1 MFDKNYYC
9 LVAGLREYSLDADTK
24 GFNARAIIE
33 EILEGV
39 SARDARCVRLL
50 YGYYDCE
57 NLVNFRKGRA
67 AHNPLGNLSR
77 EEIEEQTK
85 NPDRLPAR
93 MATVVRSYSAIV
105 DEDADNE
112 DGIDTD
118 RSFENALFSA
128 YYDECAHSKSRF
140 LRQWADFDRNLRNI
154 SAAVVARV
162 TGRSA
167 EQAVVGGD
175 KQAKRAVE
183 ILLQYKAVLEQG
195 LSARTV
201 ELEKEDR
208 KLVADLNL
216 LTDKPVL
223 YVCNVD
229 EKSAVTGNEHT
240 RAVEAA
246 IADERA
252 EMLIVAAATEADIA
266 ELDEYEERQMFLEE
280 IGLKESGVARLIKAA
295 YKLLD
300 LQTFFTTGADE
311 SRAWTFRRGMKAP
324 QTAGIIHTDFE
335 RGFIRAEVIKY
346 DDYVALGSEKACRD
360 QGKIGVEGKEYV
372 VQDGDIMHFLFNV

>member
-33 EILEGV
+33 EILEGFPPATHV
-39 SARDARCVRLL
+39 ACACFTVTTTARTWLISA
-50 YGYYDCE
+50 
-57 NLVNFRKGRA
+57 KGRT

-167 EQAVVGGD
+167 EQSVVGGD
-175 KQAKRAVE
+175 ETSQQLKRSSAADFGLRGDVPYLEAV
-183 ILLQYKAVLEQG
+183 IAAVNDETNL
-195 LSARTV
+195 V
-201 ELEKEDR
+201 EKER
-208 KLVADLNL
+208 KIDAIRWNQAEELSTFDYFDINALLAYLVKVNIVARWTRLD
-216 LTDKPVL
+216 DKQ
-223 YVCNVD
+223 
-229 EKSAVTGNEHT
+229 G
-240 RAVEAA
+240 R
-246 IADERA
+246 
-252 EMLIVAAATEADIA
+252 EMLHRLMTS
-266 ELDEYEERQMFLEE
+266 LD
-280 IGLKESGVARLIKAA
+280 GKDLINK
-295 YKLLD
+295 
-300 LQTFFTTGADE
+300 Q
-311 SRAWTFRRGMKAP
+311 
-324 QTAGIIHTDFE
+324 
-335 RGFIRAEVIKY
+335 
-346 DDYVALGSEKACRD
+346 
-360 QGKIGVEGKEYV
+360 
-372 VQDGDIMHFLFNV
+372 

>member
-57 NLVNFRKGRA
+57 NLVNFRKGRT

-167 EQAVVGGD
+167 EQSVVGGD
-175 KQAKRAVE
+175 E
-183 ILLQYKAVLEQG
+183 TCLLYTSDA
-195 LSARTV
+195 
-201 ELEKEDR
+201 
-208 KLVADLNL
+208 
-216 LTDKPVL
+216 
-223 YVCNVD
+223 
-229 EKSAVTGNEHT
+229 
-240 RAVEAA
+240 
-246 IADERA
+246 ADE
-252 EMLIVAAATEADIA
+252 
-266 ELDEYEERQMFLEE
+266 
-280 IGLKESGVARLIKAA
+280 
-295 YKLLD
+295 
-300 LQTFFTTGADE
+300 
-311 SRAWTFRRGMKAP
+311 
-324 QTAGIIHTDFE
+324 
-335 RGFIRAEVIKY
+335 
-346 DDYVALGSEKACRD
+346 
-360 QGKIGVEGKEYV
+360 
-372 VQDGDIMHFLFNV
+372 

>member
-118 RSFENALFSA
+118 QSFENALFSA

-167 EQAVVGGD
+167 EESVVGGD
-175 KQAKRAVE
+175 EISQQAQTLVSRRFRLAGRRS
-183 ILLQYKAVLEQG
+183 LPG
-195 LSARTV
+195 GG
-201 ELEKEDR
+201 DR
-208 KLVADLNL
+208 
-216 LTDKPVL
+216 
-223 YVCNVD
+223 
-229 EKSAVTGNEHT
+229 
-240 RAVEAA
+240 RR
-246 IADERA
+246 ER
-252 EMLIVAAATEADIA
+252 
-266 ELDEYEERQMFLEE
+266 
-280 IGLKESGVARLIKAA
+280 
-295 YKLLD
+295 
-300 LQTFFTTGADE
+300 
-311 SRAWTFRRGMKAP
+311 
-324 QTAGIIHTDFE
+324 
-335 RGFIRAEVIKY
+335 
-346 DDYVALGSEKACRD
+346 RD
-360 QGKIGVEGKEYV
+360 QPGGEGA
-372 VQDGDIMHFLFNV
+372 QDRCDPLEPSRRASPLSTISTSTHCWLTW